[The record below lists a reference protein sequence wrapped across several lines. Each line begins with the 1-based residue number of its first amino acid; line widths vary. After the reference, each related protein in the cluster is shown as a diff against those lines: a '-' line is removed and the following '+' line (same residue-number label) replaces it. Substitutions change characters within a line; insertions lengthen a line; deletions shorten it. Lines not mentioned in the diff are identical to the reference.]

1 MDIAVIIPLYNGEE
15 WIRETLDSVIEQ
27 SLPPSEIIVVDDG
40 STDASPSIVEGYT
53 EVELIE
59 NKSGDGPAASR
70 NLGCKRSSA
79 EAVAFLDQDDLWH
92 PDHLKYLSQ
101 SLRGSSEAP
110 ASFSGSDYI
119 HGDEPPDYTP
129 KTSGSELCDPWN
141 TYPAN
146 LVGPPFLALIRRS
159 ALKSV
164 DGWSPQYEGCSD
176 FHLWLKLGL
185 LGPLVS
191 NGHVTAAN
199 RKHSSSHGADLR
211 SSGQEVVNYYA
222 RRVGASEDVLAR
234 RRRAGL
240 NVERYRPR
248 LEVQKALLE
257 YLKVLVGKEGRGLH
271 AIARQLQTMTED
283 QPREVLL
290 PVWRHFQWYVGPY
303 AQEIGIHRYASKI
316 LDLVDCWPSS
326 GSPFREILF
335 DWALSHTPASDMIKR
350 YPFTPSCW
358 RRVSKRG
365 YRKLR
370 RRL

>member
-1 MDIAVIIPLYNGEE
+1 MIIPLYNGEK
-15 WIRETLDSVIEQ
+15 WIRETLDSVLGQ

-53 EVELIE
+53 EVELIK
-59 NKSGDGPAASR
+59 NKGGDGPAASR
-70 NLGCKRSSA
+70 NLGFKRSSA

-101 SLRGSSEAP
+101 SLQGSSETPAAVSSKVTFRDDESPEYAP
-110 ASFSGSDYI
+110 EKPNSAVLDVW
-119 HGDEPPDYTP
+119 E
-129 KTSGSELCDPWN
+129 
-141 TYPAN
+141 TYPGN
-146 LVGPPFLALIRRS
+146 PVGEPFLALIRRS
-159 ALKSV
+159 AFESA

-176 FHLWLKLGL
+176 FHLWFKLGL

-191 NGHVTAAN
+191 NERVTAAH
-199 RKHSSSHGADLR
+199 RMHSSSHGADLR
-211 SSGQEVVNYYA
+211 SSQEVVNYYA
-222 RRVGASEDVLAR
+222 RRVDASEDVLTR

-240 NVERYRPR
+240 NVEQYKPR
-248 LEVQKALLE
+248 LEAQKALLDF
-257 YLKVLVGKEGRGLH
+257 LKVLVGQEARGLH
-271 AIARQLQTMTED
+271 AVARRLELSTEG
-283 QPREVLL
+283 QPREALHR
-290 PVWRHFQWYVGPY
+290 VWGMFQWYTRPY